1 MTLLEH
7 IKAINAE
14 AYAEMEATKGLVIG
28 IFTEDLEHWEEY
40 GISTPSQFDRYLL
53 EQTVYDMYKDVYGF
67 RCKYSRLTEMSD
79 QELDEEL
86 KRLSMEIEKD

>member
-14 AYAEMEATKGLVIG
+14 AYEEMEKTEGLVIG
-28 IFTEDLEHWEEY
+28 MITEDLEHWEEY
-40 GISTPSQFDRYLL
+40 GIHTPSQLDRYFM
-53 EQTVYDMYKDVYGF
+53 EQAVYDIYKDVYGF

-79 QELDEEL
+79 EELDEEL
-86 KRLSMEIEKD
+86 KRLSMKIEED